1 MSSRA
6 RNLRA
11 VGSNVPSRPAIYARI
26 SDDREHDE
34 LGVARQIRQCRDLAH
49 RLGWPEP
56 VTFVDNDLSAFKR
69 KRRPDWD
76 RLGAAIR
83 AGTVDALLAVHPD
96 RISRGDLRDL
106 EDIIDLL
113 NGHDV
118 PVHTVNAGDWNLT
131 TASGRMNARII
142 GSVARGESE
151 RMTEKIR
158 DKMTELREQGRH
170 HGRTPYGY
178 RRVEVQE
185 VVDGR
190 LVGHTSLAIV
200 DEQAKVVREVADR
213 IIAGWSLRRIC
224 TDLDERG
231 VATLRG
237 ARDGWRPAVVRQL
250 VTRPTVMGWR
260 GHHDEPVARGDWE
273 PILDRPTWERCR
285 DILRDPARKTTRPG
299 RRYLLGGMIWTSDGQ
314 RMAGR
319 PYVSGST
326 RPERRRPCYFGP
338 HVYIDAAQ
346 TDAEVVAQL
355 WEHLAELHELPAPD
369 DAEADAADADITA
382 AEGELRALVARRQR
396 KEIEQV
402 EYELFAQPLRDSIAE
417 AKQRRT
423 VTRGPDL
430 RTWATTPAEL
440 RKSWEADELSLADRR
455 DVLAAFIDRVE
466 IAPRRPSTGAF
477 DAERI
482 TVKFRS

>member
-1 MSSRA
+1 
-6 RNLRA
+6 L
-11 VGSNVPSRPAIYARI
+11 
-26 SDDREHDE
+26 SDDREGDE

-56 VTFVDNDLSAFKR
+56 VTFVDNDLSAFRR
-69 KRRPDWD
+69 KRRPDWE

-83 AGTVDALLAVHPD
+83 AGTVDGLLAVHPD

-106 EDIIDLL
+106 EDLIDLL
-113 NGHDV
+113 EDAGI
-118 PVHTVNAGDWNLT
+118 PVHTVNAGEYDLS
-131 TASGRMNARII
+131 TASGRGTARIL
-142 GSVARGESE
+142 GSVARMESE
-151 RMTEKIR
+151 RQAEKIR
-158 DKMTELREQGRH
+158 DKMAELREQGRH

-178 RRVEVQE
+178 RRVEVHE

-190 LVGHTSLAIV
+190 LVGHTSLALV
-200 DEQAKVVREVADR
+200 DEQAKIVREVADR

-224 TDLDERG
+224 ADLNERG

-273 PILDRPTWERCR
+273 PILDRSTWERCR
-285 DILRDPARKTTRPG
+285 DILRDPARRTTRPG
-299 RRYLLGGMIWTSDGQ
+299 RRYLLGGMIFTTAGD

-346 TDAEVVAQL
+346 TDAEVVARL
-355 WEHLAELHELPAPD
+355 WEHLAELRELPAPD
-369 DAEADAADADITA
+369 DAEADAANADITA
-382 AEGELRALVARRQR
+382 TEKEIRALAARRQR
-396 KEIEQV
+396 KEIVQV
-402 EYELFAQPLRDSIAE
+402 EYEVFAQPLRDRIAE
-417 AKQRRT
+417 AERRRT

-430 RTWATTPAEL
+430 RRWARTPAGL

-455 DVLAAFIDRVE
+455 DVLAAFIDRIEV
-466 IAPRRPSTGAF
+466 APRRPGSTGAF